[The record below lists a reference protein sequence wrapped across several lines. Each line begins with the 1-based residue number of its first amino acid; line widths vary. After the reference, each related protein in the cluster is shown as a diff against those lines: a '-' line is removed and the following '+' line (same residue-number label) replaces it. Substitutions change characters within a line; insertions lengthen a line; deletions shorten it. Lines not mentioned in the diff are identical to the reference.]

1 MALISA
7 QQGCEESGTVL
18 GWPRAISRRQECAQA
33 LHSALTGL
41 HLWRR
46 YPWQT
51 EERLAAEAALRAM
64 GVVPAAAPS
73 DSSVQQPSE

>member
-1 MALISA
+1 MPS
-7 QQGCEESGTVL
+7 
-18 GWPRAISRRQECAQA
+18 
-33 LHSALTGL
+33 HSALTGL

-64 GVVPAAAPS
+64 GVVPASAGGVEEVSDRKAPSPANLLPEASPS
-73 DSSVQQPSE
+73 DSNLQQPSK